1 MENSQIA
8 AKLVKV
14 MADCSYVAKN
24 GINSYHNYRYAT
36 AEDVLVKVNEALTKN
51 HLACTVKPT
60 IISFDEV
67 TNLKGNKEH
76 LATVS
81 IHIEII
87 DSESGESVDLYGL
100 GSGQDAGDKAIM
112 KAQTAAIKY
121 AYMLGLCIAT
131 GDDPEADVKTDE
143 GMADEQLESVPTLV
157 VNRNPKASTG
167 VKTPG
172 LICSSCGVKISEK
185 VMSFSKSRYGRALCM
200 DCQKHAA
207 KSA

>member
-87 DSESGESVDLYGL
+87 DSESGESVDFYGL

-112 KAQTAAIKY
+112 KAQTAAI
-121 AYMLGLCIAT
+121 
-131 GDDPEADVKTDE
+131 
-143 GMADEQLESVPTLV
+143 
-157 VNRNPKASTG
+157 
-167 VKTPG
+167 
-172 LICSSCGVKISEK
+172 
-185 VMSFSKSRYGRALCM
+185 
-200 DCQKHAA
+200 
-207 KSA
+207 

>member
-1 MENSQIA
+1 MENANIA

-36 AEDVLVKVNEALTKN
+36 AEDVLVKVNEALTNN

-76 LATVS
+76 IATVS

-87 DSESGESVDLYGL
+87 DSESGESVDFYGL
-100 GSGQDAGDKAIM
+100 GSGQDAGEDFRRVSFNICNT
-112 KAQTAAIKY
+112 QGFRY
-121 AYMLGLCIAT
+121 RVREVSRDLG
-131 GDDPEADVKTDE
+131 EH
-143 GMADEQLESVPTLV
+143 
-157 VNRNPKASTG
+157 
-167 VKTPG
+167 
-172 LICSSCGVKISEK
+172 SC
-185 VMSFSKSRYGRALCM
+185 
-200 DCQKHAA
+200 
-207 KSA
+207 

>member
-87 DSESGESVDLYGL
+87 DSESGESVDFYGL

-131 GDDPEADVKTDE
+131 GDDPEADAKTDE
-143 GMADEQLESVPTLV
+143 GMDDKPKLIDIATEKVKDSKVQLKEGAAPVCT
-157 VNRNPKASTG
+157 A
-167 VKTPG
+167 
-172 LICSSCGVKISEK
+172 CGISISEK
-185 VMSFSKSRYGRALCM
+185 VFNYSKSRFGRPLCM
-200 DCQKHAA
+200 DCQKRLARAA
-207 KSA
+207 